1 MAEVVLHQWQISPFC
16 GKVRKIL
23 RLKGIPYRVENYNGL
38 RATMVGK
45 LTSAAKL
52 PVLDLDGKR
61 IPDSTAIAAY
71 LNERQ
76 PEPALYPSDRCD
88 AAMARIIEDWADESL
103 YYYEMFFRVEFP
115 PARSAAV
122 AYLCADR
129 PSWEQL
135 VFAPIFSRTLRKK
148 LKEHGFAGRSREDV
162 EASFLRHL
170 DDLEAML
177 QKRDWLVGDVQ
188 SIADIAVSAQIDE
201 IVRTSHL
208 ASRIGSLPRLSTWL
222 ARLAE

>member
-103 YYYEMFFRVEFP
+103 YYYEMFFRSNFLQLDLQRSPIFAPTVRAGNNLYLRRSSVARC
-115 PARSAAV
+115 ARSSRNTDSLV
-122 AYLCADR
+122 DQEKMSRR
-129 PSWEQL
+129 PFFAILTTSKPCFRNETGWL
-135 VFAPIFSRTLRKK
+135 VMSRALRI
-148 LKEHGFAGRSREDV
+148 LRSRRK
-162 EASFLRHL
+162 LTR
-170 DDLEAML
+170 
-177 QKRDWLVGDVQ
+177 
-188 SIADIAVSAQIDE
+188 
-201 IVRTSHL
+201 
-208 ASRIGSLPRLSTWL
+208 
-222 ARLAE
+222 